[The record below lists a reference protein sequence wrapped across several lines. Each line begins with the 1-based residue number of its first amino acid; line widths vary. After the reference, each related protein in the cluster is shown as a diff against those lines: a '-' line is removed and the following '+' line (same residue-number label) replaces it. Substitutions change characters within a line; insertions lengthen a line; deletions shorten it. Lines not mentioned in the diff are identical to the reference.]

1 MKKNIALLLTLVLV
15 CMLTACGSSND
26 STTPAVT
33 AEPAAEAT
41 AEPVVE
47 TKTEPVYDVDLTKL
61 SSTMVYSEVYAMM
74 SSPDTYKDKSVKM
87 NGNFS
92 VYHDEATDKYY
103 FACVIADATACCSQ
117 GIEFVLSGDY
127 KYPQDYP
134 ELGSEITVAGTF
146 GTYYEGEYMYC
157 QLSDAAFV

>member
-1 MKKNIALLLTLVLV
+1 MKKSIAFLLILVLA
-15 CMLTACGSSND
+15 CLLTACGSEPAAPAD
-26 STTPAVT
+26 TPT
-33 AEPAAEAT
+33 AEPEAAAT
-41 AEPVVE
+41 AVP
-47 TKTEPVYDVDLTKL
+47 EPVYDVDLTKL

-74 SSPDTYKDKSVKM
+74 SDPDAYMGQSVRM
-87 NGNFS
+87 NGTFS
-92 VYHDEATDKYY
+92 VYHDETTDKYY

-127 KYPQDYP
+127 RYPQDYP

-157 QLSDAAFV
+157 QLSDAVFV

>member
-1 MKKNIALLLTLVLV
+1 MKKSLAFLLILVLA
-15 CMLTACGSSND
+15 CLLTACGSD
-26 STTPAVT
+26 SAAPAEAPTV
-33 AEPAAEAT
+33 APEAT
-41 AEPVVE
+41 ATAVP
-47 TKTEPVYDVDLTKL
+47 EPVYDVDLTKL

-74 SSPDTYKDKSVKM
+74 SDPDAYMGKSVKM
-87 NGNFS
+87 TGTFS

-117 GIEFVLSGDY
+117 GIEFVLTGEHQ
-127 KYPQDYP
+127 YPQDYP